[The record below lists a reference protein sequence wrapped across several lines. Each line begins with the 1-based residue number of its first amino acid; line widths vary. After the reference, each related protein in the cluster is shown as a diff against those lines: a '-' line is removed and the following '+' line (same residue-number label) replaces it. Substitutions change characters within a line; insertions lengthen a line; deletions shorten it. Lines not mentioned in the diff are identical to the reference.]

1 MIIVRVMRRE
11 YVQGCMRKVFI
22 GSDEYFCERER
33 EKKIIEKNGDGK
45 IRITNCNAR
54 KY

>member
-33 EKKIIEKNGDGK
+33 KKENGDGK